1 MRVSEF
7 CVAANQF
14 PAISYQQLL
23 KDLAYCPYMQ
33 KKLRNL
39 PNLSLVKLNWPGSF
53 KEEVSAFAT
62 VPLRCYVRN
71 DHDDRAVCVWNQVTP
86 FATIPLRCNVRNDL
100 DDRDVRVRKHETA
113 LATVPLR
120 CNVRDDHDD
129 RAVASA
135 MSVTC
140 VIRLNY
146 DGGHV
151 TTMMS

>member
-71 DHDDRAVCVWNQVTP
+71 DHDDRAV
-86 FATIPLRCNVRNDL
+86 
-100 DDRDVRVRKHETA
+100 RVRKQVTA
-113 LATVPLR
+113 LSTVPLR
-120 CNVRDDHDD
+120 CTVMS
-129 RAVASA
+129 VMIMMIMQSASA
-135 MSVTC
+135 MSVAC

-146 DGGHV
+146 DGD
-151 TTMMS
+151 MSRQ